1 MSFNFKSKKGLKIGY
16 HRIGFGLN
24 NALERHKLEGNKL
37 ERHKL
42 ERHKQEQT
50 QPRMGH
56 KLDKHKL
63 EPTNLEWDKNKK
75 T

>member
-24 NALERHKLEGNKL
+24 NALERHKLEGHKL

-42 ERHKQEQT
+42 ERHKQ
-50 QPRMGH
+50 
-56 KLDKHKL
+56 
-63 EPTNLEWDKNKK
+63 
-75 T
+75 

>member
-24 NALERHKLEGNKL
+24 NALERHKLEGHKL

-42 ERHKQEQT
+42 ENISKN
-50 QPRMGH
+50 
-56 KLDKHKL
+56 KH
-63 EPTNLEWDKNKK
+63 NLESD
-75 T
+75 TS